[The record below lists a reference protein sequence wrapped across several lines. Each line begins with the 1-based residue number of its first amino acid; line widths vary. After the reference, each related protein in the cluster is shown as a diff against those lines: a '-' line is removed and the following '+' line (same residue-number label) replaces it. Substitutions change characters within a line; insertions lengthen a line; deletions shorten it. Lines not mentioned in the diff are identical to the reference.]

1 MINYFLTDRIAGE
14 EVELVSDR
22 MFMARSSASLTGLL
36 ITSPMGLD
44 QSADTLLMPME
55 EGVGFKFVHVLCI
68 FIQKCN
74 TTAFQFFLGKK
85 IKYIQNTR
93 QNYQYREMNP
103 FLLPKERNV

>member
-55 EGVGFKFVHVLCI
+55 EGVGFKLFCDFL
-68 FIQKCN
+68 FNN
-74 TTAFQFFLGKK
+74 TTDFQRSFVGKK
-85 IKYIQNTR
+85 IKYR
-93 QNYQYREMNP
+93 QNRFISTE
-103 FLLPKERNV
+103 K

>member
-22 MFMARSSASLTGLL
+22 IFMARSSASLAGLL

-55 EGVGFKFVHVLCI
+55 EGVGFKLAVL
-68 FIQKCN
+68 
-74 TTAFQFFLGKK
+74 
-85 IKYIQNTR
+85 
-93 QNYQYREMNP
+93 
-103 FLLPKERNV
+103 